1 MSDTTPANPSAGAL
15 LSEFPPAGYDTW
27 KALVEAELKGAP
39 FERRMVTELVEGI
52 ALRPIYRAEDAE
64 GVAHAGSLPGFAPY
78 VRGTRAA
85 GYLDQPWE
93 VSQEI
98 AASSPAEFNDAA
110 RAGLGRGLTA
120 LNMVLD
126 RATRNGADPDWAE
139 ASDVGA
145 GGLSLASLDD
155 LDRALE
161 GIDLESTP
169 LFIRSGA
176 SGMPVAALLVA
187 LARRRGDDVRCLR
200 GCVEVDPLG
209 VLAHEGRLAQ
219 SLSGAYREMASLTAW
234 GAAHAPRLQTI
245 CVHSRAWHEAGGHA
259 VQELAFALAT
269 ALEYARAMAGAGLGI
284 DVVAPRLR
292 FAFTVGSRYF
302 VEIAKL
308 RAARLLWARLVSVLG
323 GGMEAQRATL
333 HVRTAHFN
341 KTAFDPYVN
350 LLRTT
355 VEAFAGVLGGCDS
368 MQVGGFD
375 EVIRSPDEFSQRV
388 ARNQQLVL
396 REECHLTRVIDPAGG
411 SWYVEWLTDAL
422 ARRAWELFQEVEK
435 RGGMAEA
442 MRSGWPQLEV
452 ARVAQGRLQA
462 VARRR
467 ESVVGTNVYAQVG
480 EKALGAVET
489 DRATFHRRRV
499 REVTDVRT
507 AAEGQHQMVL
517 DRLAG
522 VLGQSEAALF
532 QACSEAV
539 EAGATLGEVTRA
551 VRIEDQLETPITPV
565 CLVRLAEG
573 FERVRRAVEVRAAE
587 GEGRRPAVFL
597 ANFGPLK
604 QHKARADFARGFLE
618 AGGFKV
624 ISPAGFRTAEEAAA
638 AGDAAGVE
646 AVCLCSTDETYPEWV
661 PAFMAVWRARRPG
674 VPVLLA
680 GHPSEQVEALKAA
693 GVEDFIHLRADALEV
708 LKRLAARL
716 GVAP

>member
-1 MSDTTPANPSAGAL
+1 MSDTPASNPASEAL
-15 LSEFPPAGYDTW
+15 LPEFPPVGYDAW
-27 KALVEAELKGAP
+27 KTLVEAELKGAP
-39 FERRMVTELVEGI
+39 FDRRMVTETVEGI
-52 ALRPIYRAEDAE
+52 VLRPIYRAEDAA
-64 GVAHAGSLPGFAPY
+64 GLAHAGSMPGFPPY
-78 VRGTRAA
+78 VRGARAG
-85 GYLDQPWE
+85 GYLDRPWD

-110 RAGLGRGLTA
+110 RSGLGRGLTA

-139 ASDVGA
+139 AADVGA

-161 GIDLESTP
+161 GIDLETTP

-176 SGMPVAALLVA
+176 SGMPAAALLVA

-219 SLSGAYREMASLTAW
+219 SLAGAYREMASLTSW
-234 GAAHAPRLQTI
+234 GVVHAPRLQTI

-259 VQELAFALAT
+259 VQELAFSLAT
-269 ALEYARAMAGAGLGI
+269 ALEYVRAMGKAGLGI
-284 DVVAPRLR
+284 EEVAPRLR

-308 RAARLLWARLVSVLG
+308 RAARLLWARMASVLG
-323 GGMEAQRATL
+323 GAAEAQRTTL

-341 KTAFDPYVN
+341 KTVFDPYVN
-350 LLRTT
+350 MLRTT
-355 VEAFAGVLGGCDS
+355 VEAFAGVVGGCDS
-368 MQVGGFD
+368 MQVGAFD
-375 EVIRSPDEFSQRV
+375 EVIRSPDDVSLRV

-411 SWYVEWLTDAL
+411 SWYVESLTDAL

-467 ESVVGTNVYAQVG
+467 ESVVGTNAYACVG
-480 EKALGAVET
+480 ETPLGVPVP
-489 DRATFHRRRV
+489 DREAFHRRRV

-507 AAEGQHQMVL
+507 AAEGQHQVVL

-522 VLGQSEAALF
+522 VLGQTGAALF
-532 QACSEAV
+532 EACAEAV

-551 VRIEDQLETPITPV
+551 VRIEDQPDIPITPV
-565 CLVRLAEG
+565 CLVRAAEG
-573 FERVRRAVEVRAAE
+573 FERVRRAVEARAAE
-587 GEGRRPAVFL
+587 GAGRRPSVFL
-597 ANFGPLK
+597 ATFGPLK
-604 QHKARADFARGFLE
+604 QHKARADFARGFFE
-618 AGGFKV
+618 AGGFRV
-624 ISPAGFRTAEEAAA
+624 IYPAGFRTAEEAAA
-638 AGDAAGVE
+638 AGDAAGAD
-646 AVCLCSTDETYPEWV
+646 AVCLCSTDETYPDWV
-661 PAFMAVWRARRPG
+661 PAFMTAWRARRPS
-674 VPVLLA
+674 VTVLLA
-680 GHPSEQVEALKAA
+680 GHPPEQVDALKAA